1 MSDQLKIN
9 MSSTSMESKRW
20 WVQIS
25 FFFLSIFALNVVPD
39 ITAESILGCKD
50 DSETKKF
57 ETCEINENDLDK
69 ESSKL
74 EEVTKNQDQKKLFL
88 SEGGW

>member
-1 MSDQLKIN
+1 
-9 MSSTSMESKRW
+9 MESKRW

-25 FFFLSIFALNVVPD
+25 FFFLFIFALNVVPD

-57 ETCEINENDLDK
+57 ETCEINENNLDK